1 VPTNSAPSEPPRGNP
16 MRGRIIRSGD
26 SPASSGNLANI
37 ITVVRILLAPVFIWM
52 LLADNGELG
61 PLRVAAATLW
71 VVAIATDS
79 VDGILARRQNLVTD
93 LGKILDPIAD
103 KVLVGGALVSLS
115 ILGELWWWVTILI
128 MVREIGITV
137 FRFVV
142 LRSRVIPA
150 SSGGKIKT
158 VLQSVTIPLFL
169 FPLHL
174 IVGDWILW
182 VAAILMA
189 LTVIVTVVTGV
200 DYLWK
205 AYRQNR
211 PVA

>member
-1 VPTNSAPSEPPRGNP
+1 VATNPAAPTPPRSNP
-16 MRGRIIRSGD
+16 LRGRVVRSGD

-37 ITVVRILLAPVFIWM
+37 ITVVRIMLAPLFIGM

-61 PLRVAAATLW
+61 PLRVAAAALW

-79 VDGILARRQNLVTD
+79 IDGILARRQNLVTD

-115 ILGELWWWVTILI
+115 ILGELWWWVTIVI

-158 VLQSVTIPLFL
+158 ILQSVTIPLFL

-174 IVGDWILW
+174 IVGDWILGLNA
-182 VAAILMA
+182 VMMA
-189 LTVIVTVVTGV
+189 LTVIVTVITGL

-205 AYRQNR
+205 AYRSNR
-211 PVA
+211 SAA

>member
-1 VPTNSAPSEPPRGNP
+1 MATNPAAPTPPRGNP
-16 MRGRIIRSGD
+16 LRGRVVRSGD

-37 ITVVRILLAPVFIWM
+37 ITVVRIMLAPLFIGM

-61 PLRVAAATLW
+61 PLRVAAAALW

-115 ILGELWWWVTILI
+115 ILGELWWWVTIVI

-158 VLQSVTIPLFL
+158 ILQSVTIPLFL

-174 IVGDWILW
+174 IVGEWILW
-182 VAAILMA
+182 VNAVMMA
-189 LTVIVTVVTGV
+189 LTVIVTVITGL

-205 AYRQNR
+205 AYRSNR
-211 PVA
+211 SAA